1 MDTFRQRLLEQFEN
15 HFDEQDD
22 LCEAVKQD
30 DPEINVNKLKTEMSR
45 SIRLG
50 HGVYKLNQKWKTPK
64 YNQLKTNRH
73 TDVEEIGAVMQF
85 VDDKFVIESD
95 DGNEEEGDT
104 AAQVL
109 VKWINAYKDVEGFVK
124 GSIQLKYKPTDD
136 RRWLDDIDQE
146 TGIDLAFLSIKYLF
160 DM

>member
-1 MDTFRQRLLEQFEN
+1 
-15 HFDEQDD
+15 
-22 LCEAVKQD
+22 
-30 DPEINVNKLKTEMSR
+30 
-45 SIRLG
+45 
-50 HGVYKLNQKWKTPK
+50 
-64 YNQLKTNRH
+64 
-73 TDVEEIGAVMQF
+73 MQF